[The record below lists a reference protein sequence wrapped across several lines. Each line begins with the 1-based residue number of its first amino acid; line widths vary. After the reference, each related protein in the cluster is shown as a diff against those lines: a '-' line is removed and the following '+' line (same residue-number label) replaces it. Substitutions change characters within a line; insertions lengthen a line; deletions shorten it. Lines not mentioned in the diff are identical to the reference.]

1 MAKAQLLQD
10 FWVLV
15 MFSLWSGNKAC
26 VCAVA
31 VSAWL
36 MSRALHVV
44 RQKCLLHSV
53 ILGFVPVFCRDTEST
68 F

>member
-44 RQKCLLHSV
+44 RQKCLLHAG
-53 ILGFVPVFCRDTEST
+53 ILVPGVKVEFREQE
-68 F
+68 